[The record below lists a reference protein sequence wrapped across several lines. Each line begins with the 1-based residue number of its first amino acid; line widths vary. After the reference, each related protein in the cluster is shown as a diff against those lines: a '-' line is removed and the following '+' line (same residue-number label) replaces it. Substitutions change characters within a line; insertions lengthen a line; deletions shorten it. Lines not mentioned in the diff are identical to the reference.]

1 MMGNDIIER
10 FKNEAPYGWII
21 SANQRSPN
29 TSARLIKALL
39 EHGLEVYTANQA
51 FTHDGVSYP
60 KGSYIIPTSQAYGL
74 YVKNLLEIQNAPDL
88 RKYPHIWQGLVGPF
102 PYTGPPFREYDGVGW
117 TLPVQMGI
125 SSNVMSKPLEVAKT
139 QITEPVLPSGA
150 ISGGGSQYVFSHAEN
165 FSFRAVNRILKQG
178 GRVSWALADFGLGG
192 TSYPK
197 GTFIVDGG
205 SIGAGALR
213 DIAAKTNISM
223 KGGSVKVSS
232 KSLQKPRIG
241 LYKSWDPSM
250 DEAWTVWMFE
260 EYEFPFQELT
270 DAEIKAGNLRERYDA
285 LILPDQSAKS
295 IIEGPSS
302 ERNPIHPDY
311 AGGITK
317 AGLEN
322 IKKFVESGGILICNQ
337 SSSDLAVEAFNIPVK
352 NVLKDVK
359 TTDFFCPGS
368 LLKIACDTTHP
379 LAYGMEEN
387 DVAIFGNSSRVYET
401 PPPAEQEAKKEEKP
415 SLKIVVRFPT
425 EPLLV
430 SGKISGEEKIQGK
443 AAVLDVSVGKGKAV
457 LFGINVQNRA
467 QTHTTFKLLFNAIF
481 NR

>member
-1 MMGNDIIER
+1 
-10 FKNEAPYGWII
+10 
-21 SANQRSPN
+21 
-29 TSARLIKALL
+29 
-39 EHGLEVYTANQA
+39 
-51 FTHDGVSYP
+51 
-60 KGSYIIPTSQAYGL
+60 
-74 YVKNLLEIQNAPDL
+74 
-88 RKYPHIWQGLVGPF
+88 
-102 PYTGPPFREYDGVGW
+102 
-117 TLPVQMGI
+117 
-125 SSNVMSKPLEVAKT
+125 
-139 QITEPVLPSGA
+139 
-150 ISGGGSQYVFSHAEN
+150 
-165 FSFRAVNRILKQG
+165 VNRILKQG

-232 KSLQKPRIG
+232 KPLQKPRIG
-241 LYKSWDPSM
+241 LYKSWDASM

-270 DAEIKAGNLRERYDA
+270 DAEIKAGNLRDRYDV

-317 AGLEN
+317 TGVEN
-322 IKKFVESGGILICNQ
+322 IKKFVEGGGILICNQ

-368 LLKIACDTTHP
+368 LLKIACDTTYP

-387 DVAIFGNSSRVYET
+387 DVAIFGNSSQVYET